1 MLSPLLTAMTDAAR
15 AAGEGLMQDFTRVRA
30 ELGVE
35 NKIGPDFVSQADL
48 RAEAT
53 IKSVLTQFAPDY
65 AFHGEEGG
73 RVGGDASDLTWLVDP
88 LDGTTNFLWGA
99 PLFGTCIALA
109 RGDEVL
115 AGVINMPALGEMLW
129 AEKGGGAFLNGNP
142 IRVSQK
148 TGLEDSVIA
157 FGIPHAGKD
166 GHDLFRQE
174 MGRLTVRTTGVRR
187 TGSAAVDLAYTA
199 CGRWDAYVERVVAA
213 WDMAAGVGIIIEAGG
228 GAADADGNPLKLHGG
243 SVCAGAAGLI
253 QPLTKE
259 MRAAGAELAA
269 ERAKT

>member
-1 MLSPLLTAMTDAAR
+1 MSTLLTAMRAAAE
-15 AAGEGLMQDFTRVRA
+15 AAGEGLMQDFSRVRS
-30 ELGVE
+30 ELGVA
-35 NKIGPDFVSQADL
+35 NKVGPDFVSAADL

-53 IKSVLTQFAPDY
+53 VKAILTEHAPDY

-73 RVGGDASDLTWLVDP
+73 RVGGENSDLTWLVDP

-129 AEKGGGAFLNGNP
+129 AERGGGAFLNGKP

-148 TGLEDSVIA
+148 RTLADSVIA
-157 FGIPHAGKD
+157 FGIPHAGKP
-166 GHDLFRQE
+166 GHDLFREE
-174 MGRLTVRTTGVRR
+174 MGRLTVRATGVRR

-199 CGRWDAYVERVVAA
+199 CGRWDAYVERIVAA
-213 WDMAAGVGIIIEAGG
+213 WDMAAGIGIIIEAGG
-228 GAADADGNPLKLHGG
+228 AATDADGNPLKLHGG

-253 QPLTKE
+253 APLTAE
-259 MRAAGAELAA
+259 MRAAGANL
-269 ERAKT
+269 RKS

>member
-1 MLSPLLTAMTDAAR
+1 MSPLLTAMIEAAR
-15 AAGEGLMQDFTRVRA
+15 LAGDGLIQDSARVRA
-30 ELGVE
+30 ELGVQ
-35 NKIGPDFVSQADL
+35 NKVGPDFVSQADL

-53 IKSVLTQFAPDY
+53 IKAILTEHAPDY

-73 RVGGDASDLTWLVDP
+73 RVGGENSDLTWLVDP

-115 AGVINMPALGEMLW
+115 AGVINLPALGEMLW
-129 AEKGGGAFLNGNP
+129 AEQGGGAFMNGKP
-142 IRVSQK
+142 IRVTDK
-148 TGLEDSVIA
+148 TRIEGAVIA
-157 FGIPHAGKD
+157 FGIPHAGKT

-174 MGRLTVRTTGVRR
+174 MGRLTVKTTGVRR

-199 CGRWDAYVERVVAA
+199 CGRWDAYVERIVAA

-228 GAADADGNPLKLHGG
+228 AATDADGESLKLHGG
-243 SVCAGAAGLI
+243 SVCAGAPGLI
-253 QPLTKE
+253 GPLSAE
-259 MRAAGAELAA
+259 MRAASDDL
-269 ERAKT
+269 RKS

>member
-1 MLSPLLTAMTDAAR
+1 MSPLLSAMIEAAR
-15 AAGEGLMQDFTRVRA
+15 AAGDGLLQDFARVR
-30 ELGVE
+30 ELE
-35 NKIGPDFVSQADL
+35 IRNKVGPDFVSAADL
-48 RAEAT
+48 RAEDT
-53 IKSVLTQFAPDY
+53 IKAILSRFAPDY

-73 RVGGDASDLTWLVDP
+73 RTGGETSELTWLVDP

-129 AEKGGGAFLNGNP
+129 AEQGGGAFLNGQP

-148 TGLEDSVIA
+148 ARLGDAVIA

-166 GHDLFRQE
+166 GHDRFRQE

-213 WDMAAGVGIIIEAGG
+213 WDMAAGVGIINEAGG
-228 GAADADGNPLKLHGG
+228 RAADADGKPLKLHGG
-243 SVCAGAAGLI
+243 SVCAGAPGLI
-253 QPLTKE
+253 DPLSAE
-259 MRAAGAELAA
+259 MRAAAADLAA
-269 ERAKT
+269 ERATT

>member
-1 MLSPLLTAMTDAAR
+1 MSPLLRAMTEAAR
-15 AAGEGLMQDFTRVRA
+15 EAGEGLMRDFSRLRA
-30 ELGVE
+30 ELGVTY
-35 NKIGPDFVSQADL
+35 KIGPDFVSEADL

-53 IKSVLTQFAPDY
+53 IKSVLTAYAPDY

-73 RVGGDASDLTWLVDP
+73 RVGGEGSDLTWLVDP

-129 AEKGGGAFLNGNP
+129 AEKGGGAFLNGRP
-142 IRVSQK
+142 IRVSDK
-148 TGLEDSVIA
+148 SRIEDSVVA
-157 FGIPHAGKD
+157 FGIPHAGKP
-166 GHDLFRQE
+166 GQDLFRQE
-174 MGRLTVRTTGVRR
+174 MGRLARKATGVRR

-199 CGRWDAYVERVVAA
+199 CGRWDAYIERIVAA

-228 GAADADGNPLKLHGG
+228 AASDADGGPLKLHGG
-243 SVCAGAAGLI
+243 SICAGAPELI
-253 QPLTKE
+253 APLTAE
-259 MRAAGAELAA
+259 MRAASADLNS
-269 ERAKT
+269 ERAKA